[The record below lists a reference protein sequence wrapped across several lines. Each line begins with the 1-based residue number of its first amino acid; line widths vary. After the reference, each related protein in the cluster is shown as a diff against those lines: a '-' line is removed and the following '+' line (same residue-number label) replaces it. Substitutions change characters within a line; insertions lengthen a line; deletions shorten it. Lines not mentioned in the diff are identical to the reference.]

1 MFALQSPRGAADYSY
16 VFVWVGLLGTMY
28 LASTAVPNTSMK
40 DWAKD
45 EAEER
50 LRRREAGL
58 DVKFGLNYAVLR
70 ATGAEPAEESD
81 DSA

>member
-1 MFALQSPRGAADYSY
+1 MLMM
-16 VFVWVGLLGTMY
+16 WTGLLGTMY

-58 DVKFGLNYAVLR
+58 DVKFGINYAVLR
-70 ATGAEPAEESD
+70 ALGKDEPDAD
-81 DSA
+81 DDEDA